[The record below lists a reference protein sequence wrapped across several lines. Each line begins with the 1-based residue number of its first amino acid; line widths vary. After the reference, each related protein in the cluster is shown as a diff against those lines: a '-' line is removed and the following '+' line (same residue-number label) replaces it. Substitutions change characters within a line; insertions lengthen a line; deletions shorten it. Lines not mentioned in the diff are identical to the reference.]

1 MRVTFKPM
9 VRRHQ
14 QRKDKTFP
22 VIIRIG
28 WQSKY
33 VFHPTRLSVMKSGL
47 TRTLDIKSS
56 DIIDE
61 CNILIKSYREI
72 TDKIENIDSLN
83 IHDIIEIIKAKT
95 EIGNSVDFIIFFQ
108 KFIRKL
114 ELEKSPSIQIYK
126 ATYNH
131 LIKFNKS
138 DILDVNKVTPKYLTE
153 FEQYLSKEN
162 IGSRG
167 QNLYLSRIRSVFNII
182 IDEYEHLGYTF
193 SYPFRK
199 YKLPKVKTPQTIALT
214 KEQLNSLISV
224 DLKGKIRAERSRDIF
239 LISLFSLGTNAT
251 DLYDL
256 EVSNKGRLEY
266 NRNKTKSKRSDN
278 AFISINIEPELKPL
292 LEKYKGIEPFLFCFR
307 DMFANKPRFNRA
319 IREGLRQVAD
329 ITGIPYFDFYDARRT
344 MASIMR
350 NKLRISKDDVSMC
363 LNHVDMAHKTTDF
376 YIETDFS
383 ILDECNR
390 KFLDYLFDK
399 GDYSHEKVI
408 DDMKKLL

>member
-1 MRVTFKPM
+1 
-9 VRRHQ
+9 
-14 QRKDKTFP
+14 
-22 VIIRIG
+22 
-28 WQSKY
+28 
-33 VFHPTRLSVMKSGL
+33 MKSGL

-214 KEQLNSLISV
+214 KEQLNSIISV
-224 DLKGKIRAERSRDIF
+224 DLKGKVRAERSRDIF

-256 EVSNKGRLEY
+256 EASNKGRLEY
-266 NRNKTKSKRSDN
+266 NRNKTKSKRYDN

-292 LEKYKGIEPFLFCFR
+292 LEKYKGIDPFLFSFR

-319 IREGLRQVAD
+319 IREGLRQVAE
-329 ITGIPYFDFYDARRT
+329 IIGMPYFDFYDARRT

-399 GDYSHEKVI
+399 GDYSHKKVI
-408 DDMKKLL
+408 DDMKKLF

>member
-1 MRVTFKPM
+1 MRVTFKPI

-33 VFHPTRLSVMKSGL
+33 VFYPTRLSVMKSGL
-47 TRTLDIKSS
+47 TRTFEIKGS

-61 CNILIKSYREI
+61 CNILIKRYREI

-83 IHDIIEIIKAKT
+83 VHDIVDIIKVRT
-95 EIGNSVDFIIFFQ
+95 DTGDTIDFISFF
-108 KFIRKL
+108 KKYVEKL
-114 ELEKSPSIQIYK
+114 ELDKSPSLQIYK

-131 LIKFNKS
+131 LIKYNKY
-138 DILDVNKVTPKYLTE
+138 DILNINKVTPKFLKKFEEYL
-153 FEQYLSKEN
+153 LKKD

-167 QNLYLSRIRSVFNII
+167 QNLYLSIIRSVFNII
-182 IDEYEHLGYTF
+182 IDEYEDLGYTF

-214 KEQLNSLISV
+214 KEQLNSIMHV

-251 DLYDL
+251 DLFDL
-256 EVSNKGRLEY
+256 IISNNNRLEY
-266 NRNKTKSKRSDN
+266 NRNKTKKKRGDD
-278 AFISINIEPELKPL
+278 AFISIKVEPEIRPL
-292 LEKYKGIEPFLFCFR
+292 LEKYKGTEPYLFCFR

-319 IREGLRQVAD
+319 IREGLRQVAE
-329 ITGIPYFDFYDARRT
+329 IIGMPYFDFYDARRT

-350 NKLRISKDDVSMC
+350 NKLKISKDDVSMC
-363 LNHVDMAHKTTDF
+363 LNHVDMEHKTTDP
-376 YIETDFS
+376 YIEIDFS

-399 GDYSHEKVI
+399 GDYVI
-408 DDMKKLL
+408 KKRKSLTT